1 MSLRLRLLIG
11 ILALAAAGLLVLD
24 VVSYKVLEDHLSE
37 RVDQQVESASRPLGA
52 RLRAKVDPEFQP
64 PRGRLPGTFQ
74 DGARDRPAGAGEGGR
89 GDAPPRSIPPD
100 ELPPG
105 TFGQLRSA
113 EGEVLATVSFDYGD
127 EGLARPDLGGS
138 LPIADFDE
146 PMRTTTVGS
155 RHGDG
160 QFRVGAVRGPDGLV
174 TIAAIPLGDNEET
187 LAQLA
192 LIEAIVTV
200 SVLLAIAGLAW
211 WVIGVGLAP
220 LRKMGRTA
228 DEIAQGDLSRRVD
241 DVNPST
247 EVGRLGLAL
256 NAMLGQIEEAF
267 RQREESE
274 ARMRRFL
281 ADASHELRTPLV
293 SIRGYSELYR
303 LGAIESPGELDS
315 AMRRIESESGRM
327 GTLVDDLLALAR
339 MDEMPAPA
347 RPERI
352 DLAGILDELVADLR
366 VTAPGREIS
375 FDASG
380 DLSVSGDADQLRRA
394 IRNVMR
400 NAVIHTDDGTPI
412 EITAGCG
419 AGTVEIE
426 VRDHG
431 AGIPAG
437 AESEVFERFWRGS
450 ESRSRDDGGAGIGLA
465 LVAAIL
471 RGHGGSASA
480 ANAAGGGAVFTL
492 RIPSA

>member
-24 VVSYKVLEDHLSE
+24 VVSYKVLEDHLGE
-37 RVDQQVESASRPLGA
+37 RVDQQVESASRPLA
-52 RLRAKVDPEFQP
+52 AALRAKADPEFQAL
-64 PRGRLPGTFQ
+64 RGRLPAELGAGGERPGGAPEEG
-74 DGARDRPAGAGEGGR
+74 DGASV
-89 GDAPPRSIPPD
+89 PRPPD

-113 EGEVLATVSFDYGD
+113 DGEVLATVSFDYGD
-127 EGLARPDLGGS
+127 EDLARPDLGGS
-138 LPIADFDE
+138 LPVASFDE
-146 PMRTTTVGS
+146 PMRTVTVGS
-155 RHGDG
+155 RQGDG
-160 QFRVGAVRGPDGLV
+160 QFRVGATEGPDGLV

-187 LAQLA
+187 LEQLA

-211 WVIGVGLAP
+211 WVIGVGLTP
-220 LRKMGRTA
+220 LRKMSATA
-228 DEIAQGDLSRRVD
+228 DEIAQGDLSRRVED
-241 DVNPST
+241 ASPKT
-247 EVGRLGLAL
+247 EVGRLGIAL
-256 NAMLGQIEEAF
+256 NAMLAQIEEAF

-303 LGAIESPGELDS
+303 LGAIDSPAELDS

-347 RPERI
+347 KPERV
-352 DLAGILDELVADLR
+352 DLAEILAELVADLR
-366 VTAPGREIS
+366 VVAPGRRVS
-375 FDASG
+375 LDAAG
-380 DLSVSGDADQLRRA
+380 DLSVSGDPDQLRRA
-394 IRNVMR
+394 IRNVLR
-400 NAVIHTDDGTPI
+400 NAVTHTDDGTPI
-412 EITAGCG
+412 EVAATED
-419 AGTVEIE
+419 AGTIKVE

-431 AGIPAG
+431 PGIPAG
-437 AESEVFERFWRGS
+437 AEHDVFERFWRGS

-465 LVAAIL
+465 LVSAIL
-471 RGHGGSASA
+471 RGHGGSATA
-480 ANAAGGGAVFTL
+480 ANADSGGAVFTL
-492 RIPSA
+492 RIPST